1 MDKYKIKFLTLVFIC
16 VTSVINAQ
24 TFNKVKIANDIEM
37 TENMDEVWTAISN
50 LANLDK
56 LVPEIISKTKMVGNG
71 KGSVI
76 TLTLKTNGL
85 EVLEQ
90 VTKLDNEKHT
100 LVYEMLETPMPISSY
115 KATIKII
122 PIKTDGYKI
131 SFGAV
136 FKVQDKNREKM
147 EKTIANFQ
155 KTLLSNIKKQYN
167 YEK

>member
-1 MDKYKIKFLTLVFIC
+1 MDKYRVLFLTLVF
-16 VTSVINAQ
+16 VSATSFMNAQ

-85 EVLEQ
+85 EVVEK
-90 VTKLDNEKHT
+90 VTKLDNEKHII
-100 LVYEMLETPMPISSY
+100 VYEMLETPMPISDY

-122 PIKTDGYKI
+122 PLKTDGYKI
-131 SFGAV
+131 SFDAV

-147 EKTIANFQ
+147 EKTIVNFQ

>member
-1 MDKYKIKFLTLVFIC
+1 MDKYKIIFLSLVFVC
-16 VTSVINAQ
+16 ATSFVNGQ
-24 TFNKVKIANDIEM
+24 TFNKVKVTNDIEI
-37 TENMDEVWTAISN
+37 TGNLDAVWTVISN
-50 LANLDK
+50 LVNLDI
-56 LVPEIISKTKMVGNG
+56 LVPEIISKTEMVGNG

-85 EVLEQ
+85 EVVEK
-90 VTKLDNEKHT
+90 VTKLDNKKHII
-100 LVYEMLETPMPISSY
+100 VYEMLETPMPISNY

-122 PIKTDGYKI
+122 PFKTNNYKV
-131 SFGAV
+131 SFDAV
-136 FKVQDKNREKM
+136 FKVQDKNRETM

>member
-1 MDKYKIKFLTLVFIC
+1 MDKYKIKFLTLVFVC
-16 VTSVINAQ
+16 VISVINAQ

-76 TLTLKTNGL
+76 TLNLKTNGL
-85 EVLEQ
+85 EVVEK
-90 VTKLDNEKHT
+90 VTKLDNEKHII
-100 LVYEMLETPMPISSY
+100 VYEMLETPMPISDY

-122 PIKTDGYKI
+122 RLKTDGYKI